1 MHVHR
6 AIQRHK
12 GKAQSLLPVSSEGK
26 KKQDKEISVVH
37 YQYQNC

>member
-12 GKAQSLLPVSSEGK
+12 GKARSWLPVSSEGK
-26 KKQDKEISVVH
+26 KQNKEISVA
-37 YQYQNC
+37 YYKDQYC